1 LIHSLK
7 ILTVLALATAIAAPA
22 LAKAPHARRDG
33 TAAAVAAIAAAVAA
47 AAAADGLLQYQSP
60 YRWQNNNLNPDF
72 QLGGDR

>member
-1 LIHSLK
+1 MIRSLK
-7 ILTVLALATAIAAPA
+7 ILTVLTLATAIAAPA

-33 TAAAVAAIAAAVAA
+33 TAAAVAAIVAA
-47 AAAADGLLQYQSP
+47 AAAADGPLRYESP